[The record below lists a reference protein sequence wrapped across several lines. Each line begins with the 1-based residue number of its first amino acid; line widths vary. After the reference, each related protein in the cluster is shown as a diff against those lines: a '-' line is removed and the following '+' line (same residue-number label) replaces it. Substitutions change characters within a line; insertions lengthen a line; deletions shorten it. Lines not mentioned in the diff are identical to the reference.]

1 MATCVKCGKSGFT
14 LKLDSYSLCT
24 ICQRATREELE
35 ERALSAEWRVD
46 DLTALLERANE
57 TIQAKDAEI
66 AEFHSRSKEIEREI
80 ADLEAKKAAAE
91 ADFEAMKAAM
101 EAELEAKKAATEAD
115 CEAVLKNANAELA
128 KLFLSAS
135 NRFDKYAGSLPEPKV
150 SADKKPSAA
159 KKKEPTVKRS
169 KFQLVSPKSFF
180 AGSYTGY
187 VVLALETTGL
197 DSKKDRIIEIGAIKV
212 RRYRSPETFSTY
224 VNPGMPIDPAATAI
238 HGITDA
244 MVAGAPTER
253 DAIGRLVDFIGNI
266 PYIAAHDAPLNTDF
280 LVEACLR
287 CDEYLHCLTFDAL
300 SFCRNT
306 FPDLAN
312 YALETIAQKFGVR
325 NPNPHRALGDVD
337 ALAQLIPRFEKAFRR

>member
-1 MATCVKCGKSGFT
+1 M
-14 LKLDSYSLCT
+14 
-24 ICQRATREELE
+24 
-35 ERALSAEWRVD
+35 
-46 DLTALLERANE
+46 ERANE

-197 DSKKDRIIEIGAIKV
+197 TARRIASSKSAQS
-212 RRYRSPETFSTY
+212 RS
-224 VNPGMPIDPAATAI
+224 
-238 HGITDA
+238 
-244 MVAGAPTER
+244 
-253 DAIGRLVDFIGNI
+253 DAIVRPKHSLPTSI
-266 PYIAAHDAPLNTDF
+266 PACPSTPLRRQYTA
-280 LVEACLR
+280 LQMQWSPVRPLSVMRSAGSSILSAT
-287 CDEYLHCLTFDAL
+287 YLIL
-300 SFCRNT
+300 
-306 FPDLAN
+306 
-312 YALETIAQKFGVR
+312 
-325 NPNPHRALGDVD
+325 PHMMR
-337 ALAQLIPRFEKAFRR
+337 P